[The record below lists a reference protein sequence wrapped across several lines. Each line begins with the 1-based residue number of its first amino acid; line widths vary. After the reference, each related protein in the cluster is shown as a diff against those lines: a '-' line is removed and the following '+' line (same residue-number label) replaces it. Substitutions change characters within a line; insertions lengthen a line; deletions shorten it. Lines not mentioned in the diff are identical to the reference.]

1 MRSIWMTHA
10 RRWPSSLLRPMEN
23 YHGGDGTAQYRR
35 ALDPSVFQS
44 NWSYVDHLLLPA
56 GATEG
61 RHRHPGIEE
70 IYYVLN
76 GEGEARVNSETAAIH
91 KGDAVPVLLN
101 EVHSFR
107 NTGSRDLEFMI
118 IGVASQ
124 KNVLETLLG
133 EGQRGR

>member
-61 RHRHPGIEE
+61 RHRHP
-70 IYYVLN
+70 
-76 GEGEARVNSETAAIH
+76 
-91 KGDAVPVLLN
+91 
-101 EVHSFR
+101 
-107 NTGSRDLEFMI
+107 EFMI

-133 EGQRGR
+133 EGQRGQ

>member
-1 MRSIWMTHA
+1 
-10 RRWPSSLLRPMEN
+10 
-23 YHGGDGTAQYRR
+23 
-35 ALDPSVFQS
+35 
-44 NWSYVDHLLLPA
+44 
-56 GATEG
+56 
-61 RHRHPGIEE
+61 
-70 IYYVLN
+70 
-76 GEGEARVNSETAAIH
+76 VNSETAPIH

-107 NTGSRDLEFMI
+107 NTGSQNLEFMI